1 MRYSL
6 LVVTPWV
13 EDWEGKVKRFPEVRF
28 LKRKLE
34 SLFDYDVIGPKNTSP
49 KDRYDVVFVQS
60 ERAYKR
66 GKSLYQRTGARRL
79 VVAIYGVFEY
89 FPLRKVFRPLHSWR
103 YRAVD
108 GAFKGGA
115 DLYLITDDGSRGELV
130 AQRYDRPYLLLPV
143 PKPPWDRTD
152 KVEARKRLGLPLNG
166 PIGGFA
172 GALNKLKGAHLLPE
186 IFRLS
191 RGTYRLALIGDGPLL
206 PKIRKFSEEFPGKV
220 HILDPLPYDDMR
232 LFYSAVD
239 FVLAPYL
246 YGNKTAVVVEALALG
261 VPVIAFEAHST
272 SEIIRTGWNGFVAS
286 NFNVE
291 EFAHYTV
298 RLATDPVLR
307 ESMSEAAKVSSEGFP
322 TWDHRSSVIAQS
334 LVPFAP

>member
-13 EDWEGKVKRFPEVRF
+13 EDWRGNVRRFPEVRF
-28 LKRKLE
+28 LKRKLD
-34 SLFDYDVIGPKNTSP
+34 SLFDYDVIAPKDEPP

-60 ERAYKR
+60 ERAYGR
-66 GKSLYQRTGARRL
+66 GRALYRKTKARKL

-89 FPLRKVFRPLHSWR
+89 FPIRRVFGPLHRWR

-108 GAFKGGA
+108 RAFKGGA
-115 DLYLITDDGSRGELV
+115 DLYLITDDGSRGEIV
-130 AQRYDRPYLLLPV
+130 AQKYGRPYLLLPV
-143 PKPPWDRTD
+143 PRPPWDRTD
-152 KVEARKRLGLPLNG
+152 RIEARKRLGLPING

-206 PKIRKFSEEFPGKV
+206 PEVRKLAGEFPGKV
-220 HILDPLPYDDMR
+220 HILAPLPYEDMS

-246 YGNKTAVVVEALALG
+246 YGNKTAVVVESLSLG
-261 VPVIAFEAHST
+261 VPVVAFEAHST

-286 NFNVE
+286 NYDVKE
-291 EFAHYTV
+291 LAHYAV
-298 RLATDPVLR
+298 RLATDPILR
-307 ESMSEAAKVSSEGFP
+307 ESMSEAARVSSEGFP
-322 TWDHRSSVIAQS
+322 TWDHRASVIVQA

>member
-1 MRYSL
+1 MRYRL
-6 LVVTPWV
+6 LVITPWV
-13 EDWEGKVKRFPEVRF
+13 EDWGGRVRRFPEVKF

-34 SLFDYDVIGPKNTSP
+34 SLFDYDVIDPKGTP
-49 KDRYDVVFVQS
+49 PRDEYDVVFVQS
-60 ERAYKR
+60 ERAYGR
-66 GKSLYQRTGARRL
+66 GKALYRKIGARKL

-89 FPLRKVFRPLHSWR
+89 FPLRKVFKPLHLWR

-115 DLYLITDDGSRGELV
+115 DLYLITDDGSKGELV
-130 AQRYDRPYLLLPV
+130 AQKYGQPYLLLPV
-143 PKPPWDRTD
+143 PRPPWDRVD
-152 KVEARKRLGLPLNG
+152 KVEARRRLGLPING

-172 GALNKLKGAHLLPE
+172 GALNKLKGAHMLPD
-186 IFRLS
+186 IYRLS

-206 PKIRKFSEEFPGKV
+206 PRLHRLARDFPGKV
-220 HILDPLPYDDMR
+220 FILDPLPYEDMN

-246 YGNKTAVVVEALALG
+246 YGNKTAVVVEALSLG
-261 VPVIAFEAHST
+261 VPVVAFEAHST
-272 SEIIRTGWNGFVAS
+272 PEIIRTGWNGFVAS

-307 ESMSEAAKVSSEGFP
+307 ESMAEAARVSSEGFP
-322 TWDHRSSVIAQS
+322 TWDHRASVVAQA